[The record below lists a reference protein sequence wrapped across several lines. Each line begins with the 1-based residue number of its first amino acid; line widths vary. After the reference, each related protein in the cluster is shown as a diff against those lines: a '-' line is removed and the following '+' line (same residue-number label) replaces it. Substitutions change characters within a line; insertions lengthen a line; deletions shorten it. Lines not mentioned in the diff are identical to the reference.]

1 MVFCPKMKGSF
12 PNHPFSGANLD
23 GWDDGEFGEEL
34 SFSGISLWV
43 LLGPWKAIVN
53 IVNQFLLGRF

>member
-1 MVFCPKMKGSF
+1 MKGSF